1 MNILSIM
8 LAIELGNPVFYI
20 TGILVILFLLLIS
33 AAMSASEVAYF
44 SLSAA
49 DLNDLKNKKTPVADL
64 VINLINQ
71 PKKLLA
77 TILIANNFVN
87 VGVVIISTFLVSKA
101 FDFSASPVLGFL
113 IQVIVITSIILLA
126 GEIIPKVY
134 ATKQGKGIVL
144 LMARPLRFLSALFL
158 PLSILLTGSTNFIDK
173 RLARKKQSLSM
184 DDLSDAID
192 ITGDGISDENDRK
205 IMKSITRFG
214 DLNAREIMTPR
225 VDVTA
230 IDVSDSFSDVKKTII
245 ESGFSRIPVYED
257 SPDKVSGVL
266 YIKDVLPHVQQK
278 ASFDWKS
285 LVRPAFFI
293 PENKPINDL
302 LDEFREK
309 KIHLAVVVDEYG
321 GTSGIITM
329 EDIIEE
335 ILGDINDEFDTESD
349 GISFNRINDNIY
361 VFDGKTMLIDVCRIM
376 GIEDRIFDEARG
388 ESDTLAGLILELN
401 KKMPVANEK
410 VQFEDFK
417 FVVESVDR
425 RRVKRIRVIMPEEK

>member
-1 MNILSIM
+1 
-8 LAIELGNPVFYI
+8 
-20 TGILVILFLLLIS
+20 
-33 AAMSASEVAYF
+33 MSASEVAFF
-44 SLSAA
+44 SLTAT
-49 DLNDLKNKKTPVADL
+49 DINDIKSKKSPAGDL
-64 VINLINQ
+64 VLNLINH

-87 VGVVIISTFLVSKA
+87 VGVVIISTFLVSKI
-101 FDFSASPVLGFL
+101 FDFSASPLLGFL
-113 IQVIVITSIILLA
+113 VQVIVITSVILLA

-134 ATKQGKGIVL
+134 ATKQAKGIAFF
-144 LMARPLRFLSALFL
+144 MARPLRFMSGLFY
-158 PLSILLTGSTNFIDK
+158 PLSVLLISSTNFIDK
-173 RLARKKQSLSM
+173 RLALHKQSLSM
-184 DDLSDAID
+184 EDLSDAID
-192 ITGDGISDENDRK
+192 ITADGITDENDRK

-214 DLNAREIMTPR
+214 DLSAREIMTPR

-230 IDVSDSFSDVKKTII
+230 IDVSDSFAYVKKTII

-266 YIKDVLPHVQQK
+266 YIKDVLPYVQQK
-278 ASFDWKS
+278 ATFDWKS
-285 LVRPAFFI
+285 LVRPAFFV

-349 GISFNRINDNIY
+349 GISFNRINDLTY
-361 VFDGKTMLIDVCRIM
+361 VFDGKSMLIDVCRIM

-401 KKMPVANEK
+401 KKMPVANET

-425 RRVKRIRVIMPEEK
+425 RRVKRIRVIMSELT